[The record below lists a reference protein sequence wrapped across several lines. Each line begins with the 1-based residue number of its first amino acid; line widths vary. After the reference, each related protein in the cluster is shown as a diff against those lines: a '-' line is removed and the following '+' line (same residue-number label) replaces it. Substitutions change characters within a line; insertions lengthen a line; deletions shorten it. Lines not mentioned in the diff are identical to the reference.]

1 MDTYDGRPIRSWL
14 WGISRRIAGSHNR
27 TEGRAGRRLSVAP
40 APTESP
46 RPDEVAERNEAIA
59 FVDRFLRQLDEDKR
73 AVFQLAEIE
82 GVSAPE
88 IGEILGVKLNT
99 VYSRLRAARERFS
112 RELERYRARERR
124 EDRQGDHERAR

>member
-88 IGEILGVKLNT
+88 IGEILGVKLSEGGTATACVNHCGDASAEAMDLHT
-99 VYSRLRAARERFS
+99 CEQDQCAA
-112 RELERYRARERR
+112 ACPP
-124 EDRQGDHERAR
+124 